1 MFTPYF
7 AQRTLNSENF
17 ARVVLFCSEFRAG
30 PLAMFFDHAIGW
42 KDHCFIGA
50 IEQLHRG
57 NKVAIA

>member
-1 MFTPYF
+1 
-7 AQRTLNSENF
+7 
-17 ARVVLFCSEFRAG
+17 
-30 PLAMFFDHAIGW
+30 MFFDHAIGW